1 MFDVGFMLRS
11 CALRSRP
18 IPACVSVT
26 CGRAKGEVVGKL
38 YIQLEGEDVAE
49 YPLVTLH
56 EVKEGGLIDRMMD
69 YVSLKLGLDD

>member
-1 MFDVGFMLRS
+1 MATSRLKEQAEDTKEDGAEGVGEDVD
-11 CALRSRP
+11 
-18 IPACVSVT
+18 V
-26 CGRAKGEVVGKL
+26 E
-38 YIQLEGEDVAE
+38 EGEDVAE